1 MQPDVIS
8 YAVHVGSMQS
18 RGVALVWRRYGRPT
32 QSSWRDPIGEMHV
45 LMADWLERFIP
56 QGDKEAQLRRQLQG
70 QNASHKQDEDQPK
83 ISVFQSH
90 SIVYLG
96 AVPPYSVCG
105 LLTPSRDAR
114 LGRPIAN
121 EW

>member
-8 YAVHVGSMQS
+8 YAVGSMQC

-56 QGDKEAQLRRQLQG
+56 QGDKEAQLRRG
-70 QNASHKQDEDQPK
+70 NFKARMPRTSRTSPR
-83 ISVFQSH
+83 SAFFNR
-90 SIVYLG
+90 IV
-96 AVPPYSVCG
+96 
-105 LLTPSRDAR
+105 
-114 LGRPIAN
+114 
-121 EW
+121 